1 MPYDLLTGRRALGGR
16 RTACRRREILEHLL
30 SNGELG
36 RLCQR
41 TTIWRCSTRVEWNCG
56 TRA

>member
-1 MPYDLLTGRRALGGR
+1 
-16 RTACRRREILEHLL
+16 LEHLL

-41 TTIWRCSTRVEWNCG
+41 TTLAVLDQSGAELWHAR
-56 TRA
+56 